1 MSWFN
6 RKPTPKAPKHT
17 VTHRTSPTTERLLKK
32 TKEET
37 KPSRQP
43 STGEQK

>member
-1 MSWFN
+1 MSWFK
-6 RKPTPKAPKHT
+6 RKPAPKAPKHT
-17 VTHRTSPTTERLLKK
+17 VTHCTSPTTERLLKK

-43 STGEQK
+43 PAKEQK